1 MAVAILPPAAT
12 MGIMIGAAQ
21 FELAMGAAL
30 LLAVNIVSVNLSAKI
45 VFIFKGIKP
54 RTWLDS
60 EKARESSIVYMIIW
74 LVSLAILI
82 GIILMTR
89 GGEG

>member
-1 MAVAILPPAAT
+1 
-12 MGIMIGAAQ
+12 MIGAAQ
-21 FELAMGAAL
+21 FDLAIGAAL

-60 EKARESSIVYMIIW
+60 EKARESTTVYMIIW
-74 LVSLAILI
+74 LVSLAILVAV
-82 GIILMTR
+82 ILMTK
-89 GGEG
+89 GGKG